1 MMRDLS
7 RIIFF
12 VLLMGVTYVADRYL
26 IRPADHYLAAQK
38 ARVQS
43 KLDKLEEFEKA
54 TVTVEGFTKQLDE
67 LQDAID
73 FFESKLPPKSE
84 IHKVLEQVTVIAQK
98 NGLHPKTIRTLEQKT
113 SSGDEINRTGQPRY
127 IEQPL
132 KMELVGNFNSFYAFL
147 LEIEDGAGREQSGG
161 DSTNNKQQS
170 EEYLTVAIQGKK
182 VRNTTRLLAVLFG
195 TVLLCLWFM
204 IRQSTPSTATA
215 SGSAATDTQQKQ
227 IEKAIV
233 RLAGT
238 SSVMF
243 RRIDRIVKKFY
254 EFSKVPQVGVNEL
267 VKNPFKHEIFI
278 GGRGDLFDAEYYDPN
293 NDGPIELLSIMKTE
307 GGNCCMI
314 DDKILYEGDSI
325 RDLKVVQIGEN
336 FVKLEGKPSGG
347 QETEIIL
354 KLSQ

>member
-1 MMRDLS
+1 MLS
-7 RIIFF
+7 FLR
-12 VLLMGVTYVADRYL
+12 GEESEDRSV
-26 IRPADHYLAAQK
+26 H
-38 ARVQS
+38 
-43 KLDKLEEFEKA
+43 
-54 TVTVEGFTKQLDE
+54 
-67 LQDAID
+67 
-73 FFESKLPPKSE
+73 ES
-84 IHKVLEQVTVIAQK
+84 
-98 NGLHPKTIRTLEQKT
+98 RC
-113 SSGDEINRTGQPRY
+113 
-127 IEQPL
+127 
-132 KMELVGNFNSFYAFL
+132 
-147 LEIEDGAGREQSGG
+147 DGAGREQSGG

-278 GGRGDLFDAEYYDPN
+278 GGRGDLFAAEYYDPN